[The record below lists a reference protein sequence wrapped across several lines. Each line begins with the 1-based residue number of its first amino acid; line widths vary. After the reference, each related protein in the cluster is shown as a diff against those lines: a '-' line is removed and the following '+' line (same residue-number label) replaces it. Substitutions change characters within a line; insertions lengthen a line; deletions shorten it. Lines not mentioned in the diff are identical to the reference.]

1 MALMYR
7 FGVTLLILPVAV
19 LLSTVLMTSVQ
30 WLWPLTALPSWI
42 LAAGE
47 LAGATGIV
55 WAMTQADWSWRTL
68 GVWRDVVR
76 ACAEGW
82 LLIGVAMIV
91 AHAFDMLAIAPVIHW
106 SSLWPV
112 LVVALPLAGWCMAE
126 EVVLRVVLPRTS
138 PITQR
143 WRNALLVWVLAV
155 ATIWV
160 LSTPASWFAVAAIA
174 AGELLSVVTRFTAQS
189 TTTLWARRWAWR
201 WLMICVCG
209 ATQLGIA
216 VSTPHVISLVIP
228 EALVPAIVT
237 MSALIAWSAV
247 SALPAFIQAQS
258 SPQSP
263 SPQK

>member
-1 MALMYR
+1 YK
-7 FGVTLLILPVAV
+7 FGGTLLILPVAV
-19 LLSTVLMTSVQ
+19 LLSTLLITSVQ

-47 LAGATGIV
+47 LTVATGIV
-55 WAMTQADWSWRTL
+55 WVMTHADWSWGTL
-68 GVWRDVVR
+68 GAWRDVVR

-82 LLIGVAMIV
+82 VLLAVAMLV
-91 AHAFDMLAIAPVIHW
+91 AYAFDMLAIAPVVYW
-106 SSLWPV
+106 PALWPV
-112 LVVALPLAGWCMAE
+112 LMVALPLAGWCMAE

-138 PITQR
+138 PVAPC
-143 WRNALLVWVLAV
+143 WRTALLVWVLAV
-155 ATIWV
+155 ASIWV

-174 AGELLSVVTRFTAQS
+174 AGELVSVVTRFTAHS

-228 EALVPAIVT
+228 EALVPALVT

-247 SALPAFIQAQS
+247 TALPVIIQAQS